1 MELLEGAL
9 PVAATAPVRTRA
21 ATLVTLDATM
31 GMPGTPQSGTGQ
43 AALLTGTNAAAEFG
57 RHFGPWVPAMLRPNV
72 RDRNLLTQA
81 ARAGRSVAFANA
93 YPEEVKHAA
102 RTLGAPA
109 DEDLDGVEPE
119 ASGVMQALP
128 SDGGNGRAR
137 RAARYLSA
145 GPPLAA
151 LGAGVLVRHTPELER
166 GDAIASEITNA
177 GWRER
182 LGRRAVPVITP
193 YQAGR
198 NLARI
203 AANHDLTLFA
213 HYSTDY
219 AGHQK
224 TMDAAVSALRV
235 IDEFIAGIL
244 AHRPDDVLMI
254 VASDHGN
261 LEDITTDHTMNPVLG
276 LAVGEG
282 HAEITRAWKSILD
295 VAPSILRT
303 IQVKSAA

>member
-1 MELLEGAL
+1 
-9 PVAATAPVRTRA
+9 
-21 ATLVTLDATM
+21 M

-43 AALLTGTNAAAEFG
+43 TALLTGTNAAAEYG
-57 RHFGPWVPAMLRPNV
+57 RHFGPWVPAMLRPLM

-81 ARAGRSVAFANA
+81 VRAGRTVTFANA

-102 RTLGAPA
+102 RTPRVHPDAIM
-109 DEDLDGVEPE
+109 EDVERV
-119 ASGVMQALP
+119 ASDVTQALP
-128 SDGGNGRAR
+128 SDGGHGRAR

-166 GDAIASEITNA
+166 GDAVASEITNQ

-182 LGRRAVPVITP
+182 LGRKAVPLITP
-193 YQAGR
+193 HQAGQ

-203 AANHDLTLFA
+203 AASHDLTLFA

-224 TMDAAVSALRV
+224 TMDAALSAVRV
-235 IDEFIAGIL
+235 IDEFLAGIVDHL
-244 AHRPDDVLMI
+244 PDDMLMI

-261 LEDITTDHTMNPVLG
+261 LEDITTDHTMNPVPG
-276 LAVGEG
+276 LAVGQG
-282 HAEITRAWKSILD
+282 HAEITREWRSIVD
-295 VAPSILRT
+295 VAPSILRALK
-303 IQVKSAA
+303 VKSAA